1 MIVAPPKT
9 IYNPNAICKEF
20 TTSMLSRFLHWIF
33 DVLSRL
39 LAHREVRGLDNLP
52 ASGPYILAIN
62 HLSYF
67 DLPFVFGLIG
77 GEDVTGWAAEK
88 YARHPLFGPI
98 LRMGGGIFID
108 RGEVD
113 RSALSAAEAWLKQ
126 GKIFGMAP
134 EGTRSRDQQLQ
145 RGKTG
150 VAYLSH
156 AAGAPIVPIG
166 IYGTEDALH
175 CWRRLRRPTF
185 HMRIG
190 EPFTLPPLDPEKR
203 TARLRADTEEIMCRI
218 AALLPPRYRGTYA
231 DHPRLKELLDT

>member
-1 MIVAPPKT
+1 
-9 IYNPNAICKEF
+9 
-20 TTSMLSRFLHWIF
+20 MLPRFLRWFF
-33 DVLSRL
+33 DLLSSL
-39 LAHREVRGLDNLP
+39 LTRRVVDGLENLP

-88 YARHPLFGPI
+88 YAHHPFFGPI

-113 RSALSAAEAWLKQ
+113 RSALSAAQAWLKQ

-134 EGTRSRDQQLQ
+134 EGTRSKDHRLQ

-156 AAGAPIVPIG
+156 LSGAPIVPVG
-166 IYGTEDALH
+166 IYGTEETLR
-175 CWRRLRRPTF
+175 CWLRLRRPTF

-190 EPFTLPPLDPEKR
+190 KPFTLGSLDPHNR
-203 TARLRADTEEIMCRI
+203 TASLRRDTDEIMCRI
-218 AALLPPRYRGTYA
+218 AALLPPEYRGLYA
-231 DHPRLKELLDT
+231 DHPRLHELLK

>member
-1 MIVAPPKT
+1 
-9 IYNPNAICKEF
+9 
-20 TTSMLSRFLHWIF
+20 MLSRFLHWIF
-33 DVLSRL
+33 NLLSGL
-39 LAHREVRGLDNLP
+39 LARREVERWDNLP
-52 ASGPYILAIN
+52 ESGPYILALN

-113 RSALSAAEAWLKQ
+113 RSALGAAEAWLSQ

-134 EGTRSRDQQLQ
+134 EGTRSKDNQLQ

-156 AAGAPIVPIG
+156 MSGAPIVPVG
-166 IYGTEDALH
+166 IYGTEDTLR
-175 CWRRLRRPTF
+175 CWLRLRRPTF

-190 EPFTLPPLDPEKR
+190 EPFRLPPIDPENR
-203 TARLRADTEEIMCRI
+203 TASLRRDTDEIMCRI
-218 AALLPPRYRGTYA
+218 AALLPPKYRGVYA
-231 DHPRLKELLDT
+231 DHPRLQEFLHN